1 MLVKSSYLAFFV
13 AQITSFIESALFEVE
28 TLCRGALQQAQ
39 DTILK
44 ADFGGSSKFINS
56 QRKQEEA
63 NKQGEQSSSATENVD
78 APSSSAY
85 KSDSSTKSK
94 EATMSEADDAG
105 ATRGAS
111 GSSTADDSV
120 PDLTDP
126 YLVKR
131 IVHAHALIETLTPL
145 LAASLVHS
153 GSLGAGRSAFVRQAN
168 APPPNNADSG
178 DHVAASSIA
187 NFSAVMATAHA
198 KRMVEAKQAAM
209 KPSNVHASSQHGA
222 SEAAAA
228 AQSGTAEFVPDR
240 GFGDISATVQDCCS
254 ALTELIGFASG
265 VPVRPLGS
273 LKALDVS
280 STPSKSRQNSMIEE
294 GIVELLLMLSQ
305 QCFAILKLHAAV
317 HSALE
322 RACDAELIVTED
334 LRARQAI
341 AVAAISPTAGPAPQ
355 HPMLSEFAILFAQRN
370 AAFVAAAKDSVV
382 KQEEA
387 AHNPLLAA
395 LFSHNRDVL
404 FADHNDDDEA
414 AAASIL
420 AGKSP
425 RGPLYNTDQAWSLYS
440 GDGKVGLFI
449 NDGSGGNRGV
459 EVDVGASVGA
469 IKDGMESVGHG
480 MESVGHGFSS
490 GFNKMG
496 DSVGSSSH
504 YFNATSSDVPTTN
517 SSTPNTPST
526 KPGVRFPGTSL
537 DKGGEKGNASPVKNR
552 AGRAANALG
561 GFVAGSTES
570 FTQEL
575 HHEDQSKDQDGNND
589 DEKPKSE
596 PAEPTA
602 KLNSKPRRSA
612 SDVEPSMDSKRVAAK
627 IIGAVGRQAKT
638 RLPGP
643 RKLHQMSQ
651 LAYHALRMIVTGN
664 KKSLPHV
671 MDAMGVDTMVKHK
684 IKKGIPAAFA
694 EEWEPPIRAVL
705 KTYSDAGGGGG
716 GGGQSS
722 NESVPTF
729 TSAANIVN
737 KTDILFLLDKCFER
751 MYAGHRPDAYL
762 YSFLASI
769 CELNQNS
776 RGPEVQRWTRE
787 LLLGNSAPI
796 AQESCFFHQMR
807 LVPVKQPTQ
816 SPSSPIDGP
825 STDHAFSSAKSA
837 NKGSFV
843 GSVASGLK
851 AGLAAKLRRNHNTKT
866 KSDSSA
872 QEATKTVFVVEVEMA
887 RWGKRRP
894 TFAPDSRADS
904 SEKVTV
910 ARSKSSAAKIAT
922 GAQKKKSYPRLSP
935 EPGVSYEE
943 WRDSASDKTLVEAK
957 KTWRPLAQLDVAE
970 CRIITANLRLLAML
984 CAGSG
989 KLVFLCD
996 CEQWLHLE
1004 VRQSVK
1010 LNVLFD

>member
-1 MLVKSSYLAFFV
+1 M
-13 AQITSFIESALFEVE
+13 
-28 TLCRGALQQAQ
+28 
-39 DTILK
+39 K
-44 ADFGGSSKFINS
+44 ADFGGDSKAKVS
-56 QRKQEEA
+56 QEHVLDTNES
-63 NKQGEQSSSATENVD
+63 GEPSSSATESVETTAFAAD
-78 APSSSAY
+78 
-85 KSDSSTKSK
+85 KSDSSSK
-94 EATMSEADDAG
+94 TNDATSSKTDDAG
-105 ATRGAS
+105 ATNGTAA
-111 GSSTADDSV
+111 SSTGDKNP

-131 IVHAHALIETLTPL
+131 VVHAHALIEMLTPL
-145 LAASLVHS
+145 LAVSLVHS
-153 GSLGAGRSAFVRQAN
+153 GSLGAGRAAFVRQAN

-178 DHVAASSIA
+178 DNVAASSIA

-209 KPSNVHASSQHGA
+209 KPSNVHASTQRGA
-222 SEAAAA
+222 TQKAAA
-228 AQSGTAEFVPDR
+228 AQSGPAQFVPDR
-240 GFGDISATVQDCCS
+240 GFGDVSATVQDCCS

-265 VPVRPLGS
+265 VPVRPFGS

-280 STPSKSRQNSMIEE
+280 SAPSKSRQNSMIEE

-317 HSALE
+317 HSSLE
-322 RACDAELIVTED
+322 RARDAELIVTED
-334 LRARQAI
+334 LRARQAT
-341 AVAAISPTAGPAPQ
+341 AVAAISPIAGPSPQ

-382 KQEEA
+382 KQDEA
-387 AHNPLLAA
+387 EHNPLLAA
-395 LFSHNRDVL
+395 LFSHNRDIL

-425 RGPLYNTDQAWSLYS
+425 RRQLYKTDQAWSLYS

-469 IKDGMESVGHG
+469 IKDGMETLGHG

-504 YFNATSSDVPTTN
+504 YFNAATSDVPTTN
-517 SSTPNTPST
+517 SSTPNTQST

-575 HHEDQSKDQDGNND
+575 HLEDQLKDKDGNND

-602 KLNSKPRRSA
+602 ILNSKPRRSA
-612 SDVEPSMDSKRVAAK
+612 SDVDPIMDSKTVAAK

-643 RKLHQMSQ
+643 RKLHQLSQ

-671 MDAMGVDTMVKHK
+671 MDAMGMDTMVKHK

-705 KTYSDAGGGGG
+705 KTYSDAGGSGGG
-716 GGGQSS
+716 GDSS

-751 MYAGHRPDAYL
+751 MYAGHRPDADL

-825 STDHAFSSAKSA
+825 STDHDFSSAKSA

-843 GSVASGLK
+843 GSATSGLK
-851 AGLAAKLRRNHNTKT
+851 AGLAAKLRRNHSTKT

-887 RWGKRRP
+887 RWGERRP

-910 ARSKSSAAKIAT
+910 ARSKSSAAKITTA
-922 GAQKKKSYPRLSP
+922 AQKKKSYPRLSP

-943 WRDSASDKTLVEAK
+943 WRDSASDETLVEAK

-984 CAGSG
+984 CAGSS
-989 KLVFLCD
+989 KLLFLCD
-996 CEQWLHLE
+996 C
-1004 VRQSVK
+1004 
-1010 LNVLFD
+1010 